1 MTPPTQGCQECQPL
15 YIWHPSSLLFNS
27 KASFLKG
34 ANTLGGTRP
43 RVPIHAERGTL
54 GGLGGLKRRFQ
65 QTSNRLPTASNP
77 LPTGC
82 APAPPPPPGGKRARG
97 RWKTPVPPEK
107 KRRCGRERGSTM
119 LKAAGFGDDANL
131 MDAIA
136 ALGGEE
142 KVCAA
147 ARGRVFARLGQPCHM
162 RTACRASKA
171 RCMNF
176 AAQRTSPGTTTMW
189 DGRGAKK
196 RKPKFLR

>member
-1 MTPPTQGCQECQPL
+1 
-15 YIWHPSSLLFNS
+15 
-27 KASFLKG
+27 
-34 ANTLGGTRP
+34 
-43 RVPIHAERGTL
+43 
-54 GGLGGLKRRFQ
+54 
-65 QTSNRLPTASNP
+65 
-77 LPTGC
+77 
-82 APAPPPPPGGKRARG
+82 
-97 RWKTPVPPEK
+97 
-107 KRRCGRERGSTM
+107 M

-142 KVCAA
+142 KSL
-147 ARGRVFARLGQPCHM
+147 RGRPRARLCAVVAALSHEE
-162 RTACRASKA
+162 TACRASKA